1 MTRHTELCDRVA
13 DLAGKAFVRTHMHDN
28 PFIYAGCAAQRQKV
42 KTSGTTPSPSKKKPE
57 ATEYKGDLLIHDLW
71 KNGASNVH
79 NMRVVNTDAKYHLAK
94 TPENCLQEVE
104 RETKKMYLEVC
115 LQ

>member
-13 DLAGKAFVRTHMHDN
+13 DLAGKAFVPTHMHDN
-28 PFIYAGCAAQRQKV
+28 PFISAGCAAQRQKV

-71 KNGASNVH
+71 KNETDSVH
-79 NMRVVNTDAKYHLAK
+79 DMRIVDIDAKSYLAK
-94 TPENCLQEVE
+94 TPDKCLQ
-104 RETKKMYLEVC
+104 
-115 LQ
+115 